1 MKEENLRIEDRN
13 KAMEVQEH
21 TKEYWALRADLNE
34 HHELTNRPR
43 HWEAGSGSSVFDNSI
58 VKLVWTA
65 DDVARELQCS
75 LRHVR
80 KLVSED
86 RIPYFKIGR
95 LVRFSPLRIREWLL
109 KGGTR

>member
-1 MKEENLRIEDRN
+1 MKEENEELELKN
-13 KAMEVQEH
+13 KIKGLEEH
-21 TKEYWALRADLNE
+21 TKEYWALRAELHE

-43 HWEAGSGSSVFDNSI
+43 YVDSGVQASIFDNNI

-75 LRHVR
+75 MRHVR

-86 RIPYFKIGR
+86 KIPFFKIGR
-95 LVRFSPLRIREWLL
+95 LVRFSPQRIREWLL